1 MTIPLSERILAI
13 VNLIVQKLTAE
24 HAWEGEAEI
33 VESLLASG
41 YEPEEIDAAFDWM
54 ASLSRNSRAARAAT
68 LPEPMAQR
76 VFTPEET
83 RTLGTEVLGF
93 LTRLRILGLVDEET
107 HEEIVERAM
116 QASEDGLTLK
126 ELRIIAALTV
136 LSRCQV
142 EWQREMAFILEE
154 DWAHIYN

>member
-24 HAWEGEAEI
+24 HAWEGEVEI

-54 ASLSRNSRAARAAT
+54 ANLSSQARSDRST
-68 LPEPMAQR
+68 ELPAPMAQR
-76 VFTPEET
+76 VYIPEEA
-83 RTLGTEVLGF
+83 RALGTEVLGF
-93 LTRLRILGLVDEET
+93 LTRLRTLGLVDEET

-116 QASEDGLTLK
+116 QVAEDGLTIK
-126 ELRIIAALTV
+126 ELRVIAALTV

-142 EWQREMAFILEE
+142 EWQRELAFILEE